1 MYQARG
7 HTADDLQKILLI
19 DVDRVSKS
27 ILRSLVKTTH
37 KNRLTITSS
46 LRDGVSCLRQGHY
59 SVLMFAGKQLGN
71 KYGQAINRL
80 AQLVPNTPIIA
91 LGENITDAEGEKL
104 LKSRA
109 FDYVSITQFSPE
121 LLDRALRHAIN
132 SHHQSCLIQQLRDTD
147 PLTGL
152 GNRQHF
158 RRMLENKLCANDESG
173 NRLAVITIDINN
185 FRSLNSSFGQH
196 NGDLIVIE
204 LGERI
209 RRSFNPCEVV
219 ARLGSDEFAVLI
231 ETSPFENVEE
241 FVTQKLRQFI
251 NDMQQPFHFSHQQLQ
266 VCSSIG
272 IAMTPGHGRDGET
285 LLQNSVLARQ
295 ASKENFNTSYN
306 FYQQKMAPGR
316 DVYSE
321 LAPEIAHA
329 LRGNQFILHYQPQI
343 NLLTGRIEGAEALI
357 RWQHPRRGLLMP
369 NEFIPVCEQ
378 AGLIVPIGYWVIH
391 QACTHLQQLK
401 AEGIDMRHFG
411 VNLSFRQFG
420 DDKLVPTIKRILDK
434 TKVDTNALVFELTE
448 SALHKDEQHVLS
460 CLDSLSE
467 TGVSFSLDD
476 FGTGY
481 SSFSM
486 LQKLPIDT
494 IKIDRSFITDVTTCA
509 DDAEIVR
516 TIINLAHNMGK
527 SVVAEGVERQEQ
539 LDFLVEHQCDMV
551 QGYFFSRPVD
561 FDTFRHTVRQCAN
574 DNQMGLVVEDYEVD
588 AASL

>member
-7 HTADDLQKILLI
+7 HTAQDLQKILLI

-27 ILRSLVKTTH
+27 IMRSLVKTTH
-37 KNRLTITSS
+37 KNRLTITTS
-46 LRDGVSCLRQGHY
+46 LRDGVACLRQGQY
-59 SVLMFAGKQLGN
+59 SVLMFAGKQLGK
-71 KYGQAINRL
+71 KYPQAISRL
-80 AQLVPNTPIIA
+80 SQLVPNTPIIA
-91 LGENITDAEGEKL
+91 LGEHISETEGERL
-104 LKSRA
+104 LKARA
-109 FDYVSITQFSPE
+109 FDYVSVTQFSPE

-132 SHHQSCLIQQLRDTD
+132 SHHQSRLIQQLRDTD
-147 PLTGL
+147 PLTGV
-152 GNRQHF
+152 GNRLLF
-158 RRMLENKLCANDESG
+158 RRTLESKLAAHEENG
-173 NRLAVITIDINN
+173 NRLAVISIDINN

-204 LGERI
+204 LAERI
-209 RRSFNPCEVV
+209 RNAFSPCEVV
-219 ARLGSDEFAVLI
+219 ARLSSDEFGLII

-251 NDMQQPFHFSHQQLQ
+251 NDMQQPFHFNHQQLQ

-272 IAMTPGHGRDGET
+272 IAISPGHGRDGET

-295 ASKENFNTSYN
+295 ASKENFNTSYS
-306 FYQQKMAPGR
+306 FYHQKMAPGR
-316 DVYSE
+316 DLYSE

-357 RWQHPRRGLLMP
+357 RWQHPKRGLLMP
-369 NEFIPVCEQ
+369 NEFIPICEQ

-391 QACTHLQQLK
+391 QACIHLQQLK

-420 DDKLVPTIKRILDK
+420 DDKLVPTIKRILNK
-434 TKVDTNALVFELTE
+434 TQVDTRALVFELTE
-448 SALHKDEQHVLS
+448 SALHKDEEHVLA
-460 CLDSLSE
+460 CLESLSE

-481 SSFSM
+481 SSFSL

-527 SVVAEGVERQEQ
+527 GVIAEGVERQEQ

-574 DNQMGLVVEDYEVD
+574 DNQMEMVIEDYEIE
-588 AASL
+588 AQAL

>member
-7 HTADDLQKILLI
+7 QTAQDLQKILLI

-27 ILRSLVKTTH
+27 IMRSLVKTTH
-37 KNRLTITSS
+37 KNRLTITTS
-46 LRDGVSCLRQGHY
+46 LRDGVACLRQGQY
-59 SVLMFAGKQLGN
+59 SVLMFAGKQFG
-71 KYGQAINRL
+71 KKFPQAISQL
-80 AQLVPNTPIIA
+80 SQLVPNTPIIA
-91 LGENITDAEGEKL
+91 LGEDISEPEGEKL
-104 LKSRA
+104 LKARA
-109 FDYVSITQFSPE
+109 FDYVSVTQFSPE

-132 SHHQSCLIQQLRDTD
+132 SHHQSRLIQQLRDTD
-147 PLTGL
+147 PLTGV
-152 GNRQHF
+152 GNRQLF
-158 RRMLENKLCANDESG
+158 RRTLENKLASHEENG
-173 NRLAVITIDINN
+173 NRLAVISIDINN

-209 RRSFNPCEVV
+209 RHAFSPCEVI
-219 ARLGSDEFAVLI
+219 ARLSSDEFGLII
-231 ETSPFENVEE
+231 ETSPFENVDEY
-241 FVTQKLRQFI
+241 VTQKLRSFI
-251 NDMQQPFHFSHQQLQ
+251 NNMQQPFHFNHQQLQ

-272 IAMTPGHGRDGET
+272 IATSPGHGSDGET
-285 LLQNSVLARQ
+285 LLQNAVLARQ
-295 ASKENFNTSYN
+295 ASKENFNTSYS
-306 FYQQKMAPGR
+306 FYHQKMAPGR
-316 DVYSE
+316 DPYSE

-357 RWQHPRRGLLMP
+357 RWQHPKRGLLMP
-369 NEFIPVCEQ
+369 NEFIPICEQ

-391 QACTHLQQLK
+391 QACLHLQQLK

-420 DDKLVPTIKRILDK
+420 DDKLVPTIKRILNK
-434 TKVDTNALVFELTE
+434 TQVDTKALVFELTE
-448 SALHKDEQHVLS
+448 SALHKDEEHVLA
-460 CLDSLSE
+460 CLESLSE

-481 SSFSM
+481 SSFSL

-527 SVVAEGVERQEQ
+527 GVIAEGVERQEQ

-574 DNQMGLVVEDYEVD
+574 DNQMELVIEDYEVE
-588 AASL
+588 AQAL